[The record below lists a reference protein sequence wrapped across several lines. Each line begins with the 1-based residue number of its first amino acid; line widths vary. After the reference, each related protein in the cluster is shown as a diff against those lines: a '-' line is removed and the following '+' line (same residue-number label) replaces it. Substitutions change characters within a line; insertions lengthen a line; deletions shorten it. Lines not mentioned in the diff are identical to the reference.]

1 MKRIIILCLSLALLF
16 ACVPTPE
23 EEFVSHKDADQMLES
38 ATVDD
43 VPVVPIREQ
52 YGIPETLTDEEVF
65 ADGAFTIRI
74 DARVEVPDTNAIP
87 ILRVERDV
95 VDQKTVTTIF
105 NRLCAG
111 RTLYRS
117 GDSSMTKTQIAERI
131 NELLTTLEDPSLD
144 AGTRASFEAQVA
156 SLKEQFP
163 TAPDS
168 ADELIASD
176 GTMYSYPCR
185 DNADSPEFLRYGL
198 RLQTNDDLP
207 PLFFDVRITDPDN
220 PNTTENGKDA
230 QKSSYLGFM
239 DDRNR
244 AHGGDGQTRIAI
256 RNPDEP
262 TELND
267 YPQVTYLPKQAIED
281 AKQFLADVGLNDIAP
296 DAIALVFD
304 GAQAV
309 YGYQINCVRVFGG
322 INGTNLH
329 ATTYLDMNE
338 RYAPEWDYE
347 EIELYID
354 AQGVYDFSWGY
365 PVRVTETLK
374 DATKLLPFEKIIETF
389 KSRIWTENA
398 VWIVTDLASA
408 GGDEQGFCTT
418 GLDFEITRITLSLQ
432 RVMEPNRFDSGM
444 LVPVWNFWGVKR
456 MIDTHKTT
464 GEQKTIVRD
473 DRMTNPFLSIN
484 AIDGSVIDPWVG
496 Y

>member
-1 MKRIIILCLSLALLF
+1 MKRLIVILLSLALLC

-23 EEFVSHKDADQMLES
+23 EEFVSHKDADEMLEN

-43 VPVVPIREQ
+43 VPAVPIREQ
-52 YGIPETLTDEEVF
+52 YNIPETLTDEAVF
-65 ADGAFTIRI
+65 ADGAFTIHI
-74 DARVEVPDTNAIP
+74 DARVEVPDANAIP

-95 VDQKTVTTIF
+95 VDQKTVSAIF

-131 NELLTTLEDPSLD
+131 TELQTALEDPSLNAD
-144 AGTRASFEAQVA
+144 IRAFFEAQIA

-168 ADELIASD
+168 ADELTASD

-185 DNADSPEFLRYGL
+185 DNPDSPEFLRYGL
-198 RLQTNDDLP
+198 RLQTSDNLP

-230 QKSSYLGFM
+230 QKSSYLSFM

-244 AHGGDGQTRIAI
+244 AHGGDGQSRIAI

-262 TELND
+262 TELGD
-267 YPQVTYLPKQAIED
+267 YPQVTYMPSQAIED
-281 AKQFLADVGLNDIAP
+281 AKQLLADVGQNDIAP

-304 GAQAV
+304 GAQTAF
-309 YGYQINCVRVFGG
+309 GYRINFVRAFDG

-329 ATTYLDMNE
+329 AASYMDMSE
-338 RYAPEWDYE
+338 RYVPEWDYE

-354 AQGVYDFSWGY
+354 AQGVYCFNYGY
-365 PVRVTETLK
+365 PIRVTETLK

-389 KSRIWTENA
+389 KSRMWTENA

-456 MIDTHKTT
+456 TIDTHKTT

-484 AIDGSVIDPWVG
+484 AIDGSVIDPRVG